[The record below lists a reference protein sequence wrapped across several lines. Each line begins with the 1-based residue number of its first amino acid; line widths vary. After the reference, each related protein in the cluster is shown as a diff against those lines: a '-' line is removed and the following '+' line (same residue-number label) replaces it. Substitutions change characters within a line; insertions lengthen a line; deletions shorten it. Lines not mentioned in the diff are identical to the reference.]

1 MRAGGILEKFKVK
14 VACTTDDPVDSLEY
28 HRAIRDHGELSTVV
42 APAFRPDRVLD
53 VTSPD
58 FTTYAQNLG
67 TTARIAVDN
76 YQGLLDALQERIQ
89 YFHDHG
95 RRLSD
100 HGFGAFPFEQ
110 ADEQEVADI
119 YGKAISGATSHRLR
133 IGNIALIPCSSSE
146 KCITPRAGPCGTHW
160 GDPEQ

>member
-1 MRAGGILEKFKVK
+1 M
-14 VACTTDDPVDSLEY
+14 
-28 HRAIRDHGELSTVV
+28 STVV

-119 YGKAISGATSHRLR
+119 YGKAISGRPHTA
-133 IGNIALIPCSSSE
+133 
-146 KCITPRAGPCGTHW
+146 
-160 GDPEQ
+160 